1 MSKNQA
7 EQNPNI
13 PDLDQ
18 IINQITSNGDFKEM
32 MNNVSEGLQLPTKEE
47 SIPEKSTESESSCKN
62 SDSLYD
68 VCCTFLSDNDGNS
81 VGDVLGQIN
90 ENLKSIADSLKSL
103 DKKVKDS

>member
-1 MSKNQA
+1 MSSDNQTPNA
-7 EQNPNI
+7 NI

-32 MNNVSEGLQLPTKEE
+32 MNNVSEGLQLPTKEV
-47 SIPEKSTESESSCKN
+47 SIPEKTTETDTSAKN

-68 VCCTFLSDNDGNS
+68 ICCSFLSDNDGNS

-90 ENLKSIADSLKSL
+90 ESLKSISDSLKSL
-103 DKKVKDS
+103 ENKLDK